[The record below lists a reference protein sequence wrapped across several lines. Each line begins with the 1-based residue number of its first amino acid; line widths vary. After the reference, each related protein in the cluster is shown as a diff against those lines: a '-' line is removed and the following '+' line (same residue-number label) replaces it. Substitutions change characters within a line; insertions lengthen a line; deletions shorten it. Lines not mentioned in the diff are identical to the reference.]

1 MDTLHVAEHQNCQ
14 APYMGQMI
22 IHVTLHGHSLMQA
35 THICPFKKP
44 KYSTQKAQQGTY
56 RF

>member
-35 THICPFKKP
+35 THIFPFKKP